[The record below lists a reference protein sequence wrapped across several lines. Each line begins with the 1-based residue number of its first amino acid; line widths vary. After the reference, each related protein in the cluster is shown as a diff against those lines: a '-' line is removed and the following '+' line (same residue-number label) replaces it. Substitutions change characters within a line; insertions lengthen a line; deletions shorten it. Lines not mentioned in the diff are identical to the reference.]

1 MIYSCWCFVM
11 SAVLIRFGAAMMKIG
26 FSVKIRFDIV
36 GAFVMK
42 VGIAVM
48 IAVMIKF
55 CFIVM

>member
-1 MIYSCWCFVM
+1 M